1 MTHTVLATVLS
12 ASALAVS
19 LFTLWFTA
27 MRRGTVRSTH
37 PAFVAFRYDFVGA
50 KAPQAKIF
58 IRMLLLSTG
67 KRGRVVESLFL
78 RVREGARA
86 AEFSFWGC
94 GDQDHLIRG
103 SGIFV
108 PETGLATNHHF
119 NPADTE
125 NVFLFSAGVYSLELV
140 AKVLGRRRLLSLWR
154 IELEMPSGVFGSTI
168 RRDSSVFF
176 NWLPE
181 RRQYVASIE
190 SRGGAM
196 YALSDPQASA

>member
-1 MTHTVLATVLS
+1 MTHTALTTVLS
-12 ASALAVS
+12 SSALATS
-19 LFTLWFTA
+19 LFTLWFMA

-37 PAFVAFRYDFVGA
+37 PAVIAFRYDFVGA

-58 IRMLLLSTG
+58 IRVLLLSTG

-78 RVREGARA
+78 RVREGARV
-86 AEFSFWGC
+86 AEFSYWGYV
-94 GDQDHLIRG
+94 DQGHLVRG

-125 NVFLFSAGVYSLELV
+125 NVFLFSEGAYSLELV
-140 AKVLGRRRLLSLWR
+140 AKVLGRKRLLSLWR
-154 IELEMPSGVFGSTI
+154 IELEMPLGVFGSNI
-168 RRDSSVFF
+168 PRDSVVFF

-181 RRQYVASIE
+181 RRQYVASIV
-190 SRGGAM
+190 SPGGAM
-196 YALSDPQASA
+196 DALFDPQASA